1 MARKTPAG
9 SDKVDMHFI
18 KSNYFRVIHA
28 DGAWGGTTP
37 AGNIGMTFYSERSPI
52 PTRLVHKITPDGK
65 LGGELS
71 RTVRKGIVRE
81 AEVQVV
87 LSVGVAKALISWLEN
102 KIQNVE
108 EVHTANME
116 TIGDKVQ

>member
-1 MARKTPAG
+1 MARKTPVRR
-9 SDKVDMHFI
+9 DKVDLHFI
-18 KSNYFRVIHA
+18 KSNWFRVIHA

-52 PTRLVHKITPDGK
+52 PTRLVHEITPDGR

-87 LSVGVAKALISWLEN
+87 LSVGVAKALISWLQV

-108 EVHTANME
+108 DVHATNVG
-116 TIGDKVQ
+116 TLGDKVQ